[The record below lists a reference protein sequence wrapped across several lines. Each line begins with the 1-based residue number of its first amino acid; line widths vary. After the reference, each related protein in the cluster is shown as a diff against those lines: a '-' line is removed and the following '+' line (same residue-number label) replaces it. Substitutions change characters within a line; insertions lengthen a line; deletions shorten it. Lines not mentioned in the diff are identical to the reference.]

1 MASDTLDTLFSDL
14 LALQD
19 LSSKSLPPVHLW
31 NPKKSGDM
39 DLIIDREGRW
49 IHEGG
54 EIKRAPLVKLFS
66 QILKFEDGQHYL
78 VTPVEKWRISVEI
91 APFYITLVNRE
102 IRQQEPAISCVTS
115 TGDTVVVSDENPLWV
130 DHDFETNQPVPLVQ
144 IRKGLTGLLSRA
156 AYYQLVDWAEAN
168 LADNGNELFV
178 TSMGQKFV
186 LGQID

>member
-19 LSSKSLPPVHLW
+19 LSSESLPPVHLW

-66 QILKFEDGQHYL
+66 QILKFE
-78 VTPVEKWRISVEI
+78 EKWRISVEI

-115 TGDTVVVSDENPLWV
+115 TGETVVVSDENPLWV
-130 DHDFETNQPVPLVQ
+130 DHDVETNQPVPLVQ

-168 LADNGNELFV
+168 LADNSNELFV